1 MIKSIVIKDGS
12 KSQIIDD
19 FDAITTK
26 FVLKN
31 SKAVVCNSTQI
42 EINFLEEIVA
52 FRNHDF
58 TWVQTDDFTIA
69 TDFSPKIIKLKNGCY
84 LQPNINIGIWQVSKN
99 NPYQLVWLFYPEYS
113 NPITEYSGINNI
125 KKISSAH
132 PKINLS
138 EDLALLFSKTG
149 GLELSRSKIPFAA
162 IACFTDH
169 CDYDTPE
176 NLKIQRTFFKS
187 LDLKVTKGFFL
198 NHFSK
203 RSDNASWQ
211 NDHEE
216 LRLWQ
221 KDGHELCYHSLSQ
234 SIKLDDES
242 FSDFRNFTPPLDAI
256 PVWIDHG
263 FQPYNFSLYKNNN
276 FSDQDFETILNR
288 NMIKVLW
295 NYIDCGTASNGILN
309 QLNPKQFT
317 LQTYLN
323 SIQAASFKTKIIKL
337 VKAIIFHFDNDKNRV
352 RNYIDALSAARKLVN
367 SKNPIYLMRFTKSI
381 LPVVGVL
388 LKTFLRW
395 DINKNKSFKAA
406 KFSPLFFDHQ
416 INATTFT
423 VFQTIEMVDFI
434 NGLSKNNIDLLVR
447 EQGVFIAHTYFS
459 VDMKHHN
466 GKLFKESN
474 RLDEQVVQNFT
485 YLSEKI
491 NKAQIWNPTL
501 SELLLFYTDYKSVV
515 FDITDE
521 GAIFIKNTTTI
532 PTRAVL

>member
-1 MIKSIVIKDGS
+1 MIKSLVIRNGS

-19 FDAITTK
+19 FDTITTK
-26 FVLKN
+26 FVFKN
-31 SKAVVCNSTQI
+31 STAIIDNSTQI
-42 EINFLEEIVA
+42 EIHFLHEIVA

-58 TWVQTDDFTIA
+58 TWVQSDDFTVA
-69 TDFSPKIIKLKNGCY
+69 TDFSPKIIRLKNGSY
-84 LQPNINIGIWQVSKN
+84 VQPNINCGIWQVSKN
-99 NPYQLVWLFYPEYS
+99 NPYQLVWHFYPEFS
-113 NPITEYSGINNI
+113 NPITEYSGTNNI
-125 KKISSAH
+125 KKISAAH
-132 PKINLS
+132 SKINFS

-176 NLKIQRTFFKS
+176 NLKMQRLFFKS
-187 LDLKVTKGFFL
+187 LALKVTKGFFL

-216 LRLWQ
+216 LRLWTA
-221 KDGHELCYHSLSQ
+221 DGHELCYHSLSQ
-234 SIKLDDES
+234 SIKSDEAS
-242 FSDFRNFTPPLDAI
+242 FGDFKNFTAPQEAI

-263 FQPYNFSLYKNNN
+263 FQPYNFSLYKNNAL
-276 FSDQDFETILNR
+276 SDQDFETVLVR
-288 NMIKVLW
+288 NNIKVLW
-295 NYIDCGTASNGILN
+295 NYIDCGTASKGILN

-323 SIQAASFKTKIIKL
+323 SIKSASFKSKSVKL
-337 VKAIIFHFDNDKNRV
+337 VKAIIFHFDNDKNRI
-352 RNYIDALSAARKLVN
+352 RNYIDAIAAARKLVS
-367 SKNPIYLMRFTKSI
+367 SKNPIHLVRFIKSI

-395 DINKNKSFKAA
+395 DFNKNKPFKAA
-406 KFSPLFFDHQ
+406 KFSPLFFEHR
-416 INATTFT
+416 INASNFT
-423 VFQTIEMVDFI
+423 VFQTIEMVDFS

-459 VDMKHHN
+459 VDMKHHQ
-466 GKLFKESN
+466 GKLFKTPN
-474 RLDEQVVQNFT
+474 KLDEQVVQNFT

-491 NKAQIWNPTL
+491 SEAQIWNPTL
-501 SELLLFYTDYKSVV
+501 SELLLFYTDYKNVV
-515 FDITDE
+515 FDVTNE
-521 GAIFIKNTTTI
+521 GTIFIKNITTI
-532 PTRAVL
+532 PSRAVL